1 MTLDQFINKYKGIG
15 VDFDGH
21 YGDQCVDLIRQYI
34 KEVLVQPQPRGVT
47 GAKDFWANYETDQNL
62 NKYFTKIPNTPD
74 GVPQKGDIII
84 WGAYGNYGHIAIIN
98 WANASQFQALSQNDP
113 IGSKTVL
120 KNYSYKSILG
130 WFHPEENMS
139 DLSVCLEQ
147 HTQLV
152 DKLNKL
158 EGQLAIIKKELAK
171 TQDQLKEANKK
182 RVDAEKELKVKQT
195 EIVELNQTIFNE
207 NKEFV
212 TAQKKHSQMV
222 DELTTHIKQL
232 ESDQINESEVVATF
246 LDKVIEGLDGYGG
259 EKTLE
264 GVLNSMAQ
272 READSMKIKKEL
284 ELLKSNPI
292 IRLILIIKG
301 LIK

>member
-47 GAKDFWANYETDQNL
+47 GAKDFWANYETDPNL

-182 RVDAEKELKVKQT
+182 RVDAEA
-195 EIVELNQTIFNE
+195 EIVELNQTIFNG

-212 TAQKKHSQMV
+212 SAEKKHKEMV
-222 DELTTHIKQL
+222 YEFVEHIKTL
-232 ESDQINESEVVATF
+232 ENSQINESELVGTF

-259 EKTLE
+259 EPTLE

-272 READSMKIKKEL
+272 READRMKIKKEL